1 MKILSVDIGGT
12 GIKTLMDGESL
23 EDRTRVPTGPDFTPK
38 DMVAAIEEMR
48 PAGEFDALAI
58 GLPTAI
64 RDGEP
69 HIEPRNL
76 GDGWVGFKYAGA
88 FGKPV
93 RLMNDAA
100 MQAIGSYEG
109 GKMLFLGLGTGLGT
123 ALINDY
129 QVDPME
135 LAHLPYKHGKTFEE
149 YVGEAHR
156 EDVGSK
162 DWRKEVWKVCELLY
176 DALLPEYVCLGGG
189 NAKKIAKH
197 QDEIPDYVRLGA
209 NSNAFLGGFRVWENE
224 RYEASVPIMK
234 P

>member
-1 MKILSVDIGGT
+1 
-12 GIKTLMDGESL
+12 
-23 EDRTRVPTGPDFTPK
+23 
-38 DMVAAIEEMR
+38 
-48 PAGEFDALAI
+48 
-58 GLPTAI
+58 
-64 RDGEP
+64 
-69 HIEPRNL
+69 
-76 GDGWVGFKYAGA
+76 
-88 FGKPV
+88 
-93 RLMNDAA
+93 
-100 MQAIGSYEG
+100 
-109 GKMLFLGLGTGLGT
+109 MLFLGLGTGLGT

-197 QDEIPDYVRLGA
+197 EDEIPDYVRLGA

-224 RYEASVPIMK
+224 RYETSVPIMK